1 MTEDE
6 DRLRELLRAPL
17 PGASRDAEPVRL
29 ELARAVGRLGRLTTI
44 STVIVTVALIAVAVA
59 AFRVTANRPQPD
71 ASGAQASSTATHA
84 ARVPPT
90 DVLAR
95 DIPCS
100 GHHRLSGPAQLQGFH
115 PVIALRCADVVG
127 GDAVSRTRDVTD
139 GPLTALLAGL
149 ERRDGVPPAD
159 TVCATYLDMQ
169 PQLVLVDESG
179 NYLRPRFPRDGCGHI
194 HGTPAYEAYLDL
206 VWRSVSQTRMSV
218 HHRVR

>member
-29 ELARAVGRLGRLTTI
+29 EPARAVGRLGRLATI
-44 STVIVTVALIAVAVA
+44 STVIVTVALIGAAVA

-71 ASGAQASSTATHA
+71 ASGAHARSTATHA

-90 DVLAR
+90 HRFTR

-100 GHHRLSGPAQLQGFH
+100 GHHRLSGPGQLRGFH

-127 GDAVSRTRDVTD
+127 GDGVFRTRDVTD
-139 GPLTALLAGL
+139 GPLAALVAGL
-149 ERRDGVPPAD
+149 ERRDGVAPAD

-179 NYLRPRFPRDGCGHI
+179 HYLRPRFPRDGCGHI

-206 VWRSVSQTRMSV
+206 TWRSVSETKMSV